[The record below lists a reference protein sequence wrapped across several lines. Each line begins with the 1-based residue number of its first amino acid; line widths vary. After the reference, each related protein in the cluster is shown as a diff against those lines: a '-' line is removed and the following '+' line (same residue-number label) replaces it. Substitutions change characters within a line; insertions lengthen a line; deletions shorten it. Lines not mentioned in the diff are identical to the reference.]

1 MKRDRDT
8 EIETGKHTD
17 GGTETIGQQTSLDG
31 SVDVRTPAAPIL
43 AITGES
49 IGKLVREH
57 ADYHSKNVCKDGQGT
72 EQILQVA
79 RKACLRTCRHMC
91 MPASCDTH
99 KCKGTS

>member
-17 GGTETIGQQTSLDG
+17 GGTETNGQQTSLDG
-31 SVDVRTPAAPIL
+31 SADVRTPAAPIL

-57 ADYHSKNVCKDGQGT
+57 ADYHSKKACKDGQGT
-72 EQILQVA
+72 EQIPPGCPEGMFTYMLPHVHA
-79 RKACLRTCRHMC
+79 GVMRH
-91 MPASCDTH
+91 T
-99 KCKGTS
+99 